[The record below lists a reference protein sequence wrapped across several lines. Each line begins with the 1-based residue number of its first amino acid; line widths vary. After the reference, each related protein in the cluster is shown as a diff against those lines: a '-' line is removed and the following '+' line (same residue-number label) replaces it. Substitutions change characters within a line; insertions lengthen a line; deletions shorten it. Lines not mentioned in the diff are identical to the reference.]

1 MKRIDKSMA
10 ESILSQANESRNM
23 VNDEIGTS
31 IENVLRGSHKTYKY
45 VLVTALLAKSVNE
58 EIDALSLQ
66 AGDDSEG
73 AYDARSLCHNVIVP
87 FE

>member
-1 MKRIDKSMA
+1 MA

-45 VLVTALLAKSVNE
+45 VLVTAL
-58 EIDALSLQ
+58 
-66 AGDDSEG
+66 
-73 AYDARSLCHNVIVP
+73 
-87 FE
+87 